1 MQKKTEA
8 LPPKISMLEIFILCC
23 HFFLVASGDNS
34 NITSTVLLS
43 PSTVSLIPSTQV
55 QYNANR
61 STIKHPPA
69 TGLPPMATS
78 IDTRGRNDNYEY
90 SSGST
95 IVTNISPTPPSTQA
109 ENNANSSSTVH
120 PLATGLPNDSIV
132 NRGPNVRLNHSS
144 YEENSAF
151 FSKNLVQRL
160 RTWNNTLESD
170 SKQCIKELIKLNITE
185 EIVEIKFP
193 VFQTKDLDLDAGF
206 LILDIIHPVL
216 VRKKSDN
223 DLVNVA
229 YLSILELWPLLVL
242 CFTCAALSGM
252 ILWFLVSRNVTIM
265 QNKNE

>member
-1 MQKKTEA
+1 
-8 LPPKISMLEIFILCC
+8 MLEIFILCC

-43 PSTVSLIPSTQV
+43 TSTVSLIPSTQV
-55 QYNANR
+55 QYNASR

-69 TGLPPMATS
+69 TGLSHVDTS
-78 IDTRGRNDNYEY
+78 SIHSRGGNDNYEY

-109 ENNANSSSTVH
+109 ENNANS
-120 PLATGLPNDSIV
+120 TGLPNVNDSIV
-132 NRGPNVRLNHSS
+132 NQVPNVRLNHSS
-144 YEENSAF
+144 FEENSAF

-160 RTWNNTLESD
+160 RTWNDTLESD
-170 SKQCIKELIKLNITE
+170 SKQCIKELNKLNITGGVTE
-185 EIVEIKFP
+185 ESVEIKFP
-193 VFQTKDLDLDAGF
+193 VFQTKDIDLDADF
-206 LILDIIHPVL
+206 LSLDIIHPVL

-265 QNKNE
+265 QNKNEKMRTELEN